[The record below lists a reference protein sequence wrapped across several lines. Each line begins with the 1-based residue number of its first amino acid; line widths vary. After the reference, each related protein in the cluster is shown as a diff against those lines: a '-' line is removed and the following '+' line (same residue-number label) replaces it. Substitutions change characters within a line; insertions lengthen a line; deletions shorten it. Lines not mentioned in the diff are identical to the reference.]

1 MRWGNRGA
9 LAGTSD
15 LIDDTQLHGL
25 PSFRLRRQQSWS
37 GIGQAGDAELQRL
50 REQLQEER
58 ESGALSSA
66 VQARLPQQPW
76 NPCFGLCAMHMWH
89 RARKRGAGKL
99 RGRQPKHPDRFLTK
113 PFFLRPRRQ
122 HQSTPPVQRSCCKT
136 RPSEGSGCLW
146 CKASETVCSL
156 GESVGLGRSNSS
168 AQNSTSQTPCVQPA
182 VRATSASSMPVHR
195 DHTVRA
201 GERERDRETRDEG
214 VRRSHFRLRSEV
226 RSCQQQIHEERPG
239 PQQAD
244 CREGLF
250 YSSCILHYKPRSVA
264 SDLREQLQAQQAT
277 SLREACR
284 ITASSVCTG
293 ST

>member
-1 MRWGNRGA
+1 MSEKVGGWRRCGVRWGNRGA

-99 RGRQPKHPDRFLTK
+99 RGRQLRGGVSPKRDCTVLAGTLTCIEQK
-113 PFFLRPRRQ
+113 CSSF
-122 HQSTPPVQRSCCKT
+122 RS
-136 RPSEGSGCLW
+136 GNSGC
-146 CKASETVCSL
+146 
-156 GESVGLGRSNSS
+156 R
-168 AQNSTSQTPCVQPA
+168 
-182 VRATSASSMPVHR
+182 
-195 DHTVRA
+195 
-201 GERERDRETRDEG
+201 
-214 VRRSHFRLRSEV
+214 
-226 RSCQQQIHEERPG
+226 
-239 PQQAD
+239 
-244 CREGLF
+244 
-250 YSSCILHYKPRSVA
+250 
-264 SDLREQLQAQQAT
+264 
-277 SLREACR
+277 
-284 ITASSVCTG
+284 
-293 ST
+293 

>member
-182 VRATSASSMPVHR
+182 VRATSPSSMPVHR

-201 GERERDRETRDEG
+201 GERER
-214 VRRSHFRLRSEV
+214 
-226 RSCQQQIHEERPG
+226 
-239 PQQAD
+239 
-244 CREGLF
+244 
-250 YSSCILHYKPRSVA
+250 
-264 SDLREQLQAQQAT
+264 
-277 SLREACR
+277 
-284 ITASSVCTG
+284 
-293 ST
+293 